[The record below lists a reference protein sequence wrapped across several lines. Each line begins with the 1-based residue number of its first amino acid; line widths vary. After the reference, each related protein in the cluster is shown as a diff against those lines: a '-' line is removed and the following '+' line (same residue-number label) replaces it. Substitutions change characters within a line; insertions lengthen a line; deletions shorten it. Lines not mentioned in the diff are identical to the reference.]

1 MGSQVKKISNQ
12 YEKSD
17 IVFYLEFAFINP
29 NRLNKI
35 YVDSV
40 IDITANKDT
49 RMIITSVPNAMN
61 MFMHLVQNSER
72 KENDPLKNI
81 FITTRTYWWEVE
93 GRDEQWKQDRINDMG
108 GNIDWFNQEYDL
120 RFISK

>member
-1 MGSQVKKISNQ
+1 
-12 YEKSD
+12 
-17 IVFYLEFAFINP
+17 
-29 NRLNKI
+29 
-35 YVDSV
+35 
-40 IDITANKDT
+40 
-49 RMIITSVPNAMN
+49 MIITSVPNAMN

-93 GRDEQWKQDRINDMG
+93 GRDEQWKQDRINEMG
-108 GNIDWFNQEYDL
+108 GNIEWFNQEYDL